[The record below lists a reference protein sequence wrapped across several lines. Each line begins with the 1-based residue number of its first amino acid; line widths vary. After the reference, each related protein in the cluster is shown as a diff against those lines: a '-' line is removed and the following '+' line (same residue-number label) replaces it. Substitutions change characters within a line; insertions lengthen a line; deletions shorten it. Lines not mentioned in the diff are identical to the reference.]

1 MFASILSRYW
11 WMILLRG
18 IVAIL
23 FGVMV
28 FAQPGI
34 TLVSLVFV
42 FACFAVFDGITHV
55 ATALG
60 GGREHEHFW
69 LLLLTGLAGIAIG
82 VLTFTSPGITAL
94 ALLFYIAMWAIATGL
109 MQIVA
114 AIRLRKEIEGEFW
127 LGLAGAASVL
137 FGLMLVTRPAAGALA
152 VLWLIGS
159 YALAY
164 GVIVLVLAFK
174 ARAFARRVR
183 GAVTAS

>member
-1 MFASILSRYW
+1 MFASILSRAW

-34 TLVSLVFV
+34 TLASLVFV

-55 ATALG
+55 GTALG
-60 GGREHEHFW
+60 GGREQEHFW

-82 VLTFTSPGITAL
+82 VLTFTSPQITAL
-94 ALLFYIAMWAIATGL
+94 ALLFYIALWAIATGL

-114 AIRLRKEIEGEFW
+114 AIRLRREIEGEFW

-137 FGLMLVTRPAAGALA
+137 FGLLLVTRPAAGALA

-164 GVIVLVLAFK
+164 GVIVLVLGFK

-183 GAVTAS
+183 GAVTAT